1 VHGKTDFRMSPVL
14 RRILNSLT
22 FRTITPIVAIALL
35 AWIGLYVFVL
45 RSISQFVDDHIRE
58 SLVNMSHDI
67 YMICDRE
74 FNELVR
80 SGSLVQESSVRIRKA
95 VALGS
100 IDDYMRQNNLMG
112 AVIFQDKTVLLSE
125 NTTPDLLQSV
135 KTVQGSKT
143 IHSFMYDNHSYLAY
157 HVNFEPWAWNVFII
171 RDSSAYSLLV
181 QEVRIAYGVTGC
193 ILTITTILFIYSF
206 RRNIK
211 HPLDKLL
218 TPIREGRKPDYRGI
232 SEFEYLSQN
241 IRNAMDLHE
250 KEALVLNNI
259 YHISVV
265 KRGDDYFDEVAMAIS
280 RLFDLNASIS
290 KINPD
295 GKTERIVS
303 LYLNGSIKKN
313 FDRELKSTPCED
325 VLAKK
330 HIYVA
335 NSGIHVQFPHI
346 RALAQTKA
354 EAFIGL
360 AIFNRKGSVIGI
372 INAFGKEREFS
383 ESDIKVF
390 QTIGEMV
397 ASEFE
402 RLEEE
407 LEKEQMREQ
416 LFQAHKMEAIGTLAG
431 GIAHDFNNMLQG
443 ILGHASLIKA
453 QMPQNHELYDSVDTI
468 EHIADRAAQLTK
480 QLLGFARK
488 GKYLNEPVDINDVIR
503 NVLKIISKT
512 FDRKIEIVTDLA
524 RDLLVIE
531 GDRSQIEQV
540 IMNLCLN
547 ARDAMP
553 HGGKLRIETLLRN
566 VISNGMPDPSP
577 ADIPD
582 KVVVK
587 ISDTGFGMSDEVR
600 NRIFEPF
607 FTTKELGK
615 GTGMGLA
622 MVYGVVTNHH
632 GTIKVTSGMGK
643 GTSFIITFPSFAQV
657 LSSETYAAQPLVHGK
672 GTILVVDDE
681 EFIRGIL
688 KNMLEKLGYSVILAS
703 NGRQALDIY
712 TTQKDQIDLVI
723 LDLIMPVMN
732 GRETYEQLL
741 RMNKDIKILI
751 ASGHMSAGQTNFI
764 RGNSRHAVLQKPF
777 KMHDIASG
785 VKSLLSA

>member
-1 VHGKTDFRMSPVL
+1 MSPAL
-14 RRILNSLT
+14 HRILNSLT
-22 FRTITPIVAIALL
+22 FRTIAPIVAIALL

-45 RSISQFVDDHIRE
+45 RSISLFVDDQIQE

-80 SGSLVQESSVRIRKA
+80 TGSLAQESSVRIRKA

-100 IDDYMRQNNLMG
+100 IDDFMRQNNLRG
-112 AVIFQDKTVLLSE
+112 TVISQGKTLLLAE
-125 NTTPDLLQSV
+125 NTTPDFIKPDFIKSV
-135 KTVQGSKT
+135 ETGHSEKT
-143 IHSFMYDNHSYLAY
+143 IHSFTHDNHSYLAH
-157 HVNFEPWAWNVFII
+157 HVNFEPWAWNVIII
-171 RDSSAYSLLV
+171 RDSSEYSLLLQKV
-181 QEVRIAYGVTGC
+181 KIAYGVTGC
-193 ILTITTILFIYSF
+193 ILTIATILFIYSF

-211 HPLDKLL
+211 YPLDKLL
-218 TPIREGRKPDYRGI
+218 TPIREGRKPDYHGI
-232 SEFEYLSQN
+232 TEFEYLSQN

-250 KEALVLNNI
+250 KEALMLNNI

-265 KRGDDYFDEVAMAIS
+265 KRGDDFFDEVAMAIS

-313 FDRELKSTPCED
+313 FNIELTGTPCEG
-325 VLAKK
+325 VLAEK

-335 NSGIHVQFPHI
+335 HSGIHRKFPHV
-346 RALAQTKA
+346 RAFADTKA

-360 AIFNRKGSVIGI
+360 AIFNRKGDVIGI
-372 INAFGKEREFS
+372 INAFGKQREFS
-383 ESDIKVF
+383 DSDIKVL

-407 LEKEQMREQ
+407 GEKEQMREQ

-488 GKYLNEPVDINDVIR
+488 GKYLNEPIDINDVIR

-524 RDLLVIE
+524 RAPLVIE

-553 HGGKLRIETLLRN
+553 HGGNLVIETFVRSD
-566 VISNGMPDPSP
+566 ISRGMPHPSP
-577 ADIPD
+577 AGITDE
-582 KVVVK
+582 VVVR
-587 ISDTGFGMSDEVR
+587 ISDTGLGMPDDVR
-600 NRIFEPF
+600 DRIFEPF

-632 GTIKVTSGMGK
+632 GTIKVTSTTAK
-643 GTSFIITFPSFAQV
+643 GTSFIITFPSFAQG
-657 LSSETYAAQPLVHGK
+657 LPAEEYATQPLLHGK

-688 KNMLEKLGYSVILAS
+688 KNMLEKLGYGVILAS
-703 NGRQALDIY
+703 NGKEALDIY
-712 TTQKDQIDLVI
+712 TARKDHIDLVI

-732 GRETYEQLL
+732 GRETYEQLT

-751 ASGHMSAGQTNFI
+751 ASGHMTAGQANFI
-764 RGNSRHAVLQKPF
+764 QGSNQHAFLQKPF

-785 VKSLLSA
+785 VKSLLST